1 MKIKGFFQDCS
12 GSTALH
18 YTMWLA
24 IIGFALIVGVA
35 VLHST

>member
-1 MKIKGFFQDCS
+1 MRRVRSDDW

-24 IIGFALIVGVA
+24 VIGFVLMVGVA